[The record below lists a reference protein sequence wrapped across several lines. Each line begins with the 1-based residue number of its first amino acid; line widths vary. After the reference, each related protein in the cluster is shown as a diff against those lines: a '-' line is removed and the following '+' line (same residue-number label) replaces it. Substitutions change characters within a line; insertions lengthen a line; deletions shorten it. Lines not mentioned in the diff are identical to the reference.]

1 MFQQSH
7 RIVGASVSAVLTVPP
22 LRNVHSIR
30 VVATIR
36 DTSRVDANNCHTT
49 GVAPCHHLPVG
60 GDVMK
65 MRIGMLTVWM
75 FAERSNQLRQVERR
89 PQRRPPAVPVE
100 CPHLPRWVFVLVRRS
115 AYETR

>member
-1 MFQQSH
+1 MFQQSN
-7 RIVGASVSAVLTVPP
+7 RIVGASVSAALTVPP

-36 DTSRVDANNCHTT
+36 DTSRVEVT
-49 GVAPCHHLPVG
+49 PCHYLPVG

-75 FAERSNQLRQVERR
+75 FAERSNQLRGRATTE
-89 PQRRPPAVPVE
+89 RRPPADPAE
-100 CPHLPRWVFVLVRRS
+100 YLHLLRWVFVLVRSPIVYRN
-115 AYETR
+115 ANR